1 MTASRKRRSAERPPL
16 DSRSALVPVVGIG
29 GSAGAVPALK
39 AFFSSAPADSGLSFV
54 VVQHLDPDH
63 RTALPELLG
72 HATAMPARLIE
83 DGGAAQPNHI
93 HILPPNATLTI
104 KDGRLRLEPPALPR
118 GQRTPIDD
126 FLTSLAADRGENA
139 ACVILSGTGSDGTL
153 GLRAIK
159 ESGGLTLAQAGAEYD
174 GMMRSAVSTGL
185 VDFVLPAEEMAAKLV
200 DYFSPLHAEARRK
213 KRDGLSQDTAA
224 YLGPLCAVL
233 RARTGHDFS
242 GYKYKT
248 IIRRVLRRMQVLK
261 IDEMLPISNACAPMS
276 ARSTSC
282 SRISSSA
289 SPTSSATRRSSP
301 PSNTTSCRG
310 SSRGAALTMRSACGS
325 RAAPP
330 ARRPTRSPSCCAS
343 ACRDRMRD
351 RSCKSSPPTSTS
363 RRWRSPAPGA
373 IRRRSPRTCP
383 ARFSSAI
390 SCARTGHTGWRASC
404 AKSASSRRII
414 CCATRPSRSSTSS
427 PAATS

>member
-159 ESGGLTLAQAGAEYD
+159 ESGGLTLAQADAEYD
-174 GMMRSAVSTGL
+174 GMMRSAVATGL
-185 VDFVLPAEEMAAKLV
+185 VDFVLPAEAMPAKLV
-200 DYFSPLHAEARRK
+200 DYFRHLGTVGEK
-213 KRDGLSQDTAA
+213 KGPDGVRQETTDHLSQIAA
-224 YLGPLCAVL
+224 LI
-233 RARTGHDFS
+233 RARTGNDFKD
-242 GYKYKT
+242 YKDKT
-248 IIRRVLRRMQVLK
+248 VARRVDRRMQVL
-261 IDEMLPISNACAPMS
+261 
-276 ARSTSC
+276 
-282 SRISSSA
+282 
-289 SPTSSATRRSSP
+289 
-301 PSNTTSCRG
+301 
-310 SSRGAALTMRSACGS
+310 
-325 RAAPP
+325 
-330 ARRPTRSPSCCAS
+330 
-343 ACRDRMRD
+343 
-351 RSCKSSPPTSTS
+351 
-363 RRWRSPAPGA
+363 
-373 IRRRSPRTCP
+373 
-383 ARFSSAI
+383 
-390 SCARTGHTGWRASC
+390 
-404 AKSASSRRII
+404 
-414 CCATRPSRSSTSS
+414 
-427 PAATS
+427 